1 MYWQFV
7 SKFAVWF
14 DGQVIAGAIL
24 SVMVTSKVQ
33 SVVFPFPSSA
43 VKVIVVS
50 AVTIVP
56 AIGLCVTV
64 TTAVQL
70 SVAVANAV

>member
-1 MYWQFV
+1 
-7 SKFAVWF
+7 
-14 DGQVIAGAIL
+14 
-24 SVMVTSKVQ
+24 MVTSKVQ

-50 AVTIVP
+50 VVTIVP
-56 AIGLCVTV
+56 TTGLCVTV
-64 TTAVQL
+64 TAAVQL

>member
-1 MYWQFV
+1 MYWQFA

-14 DGQVIAGAIL
+14 DGQVIAGGML
-24 SVMVTSKVQ
+24 SVMITSKVQ

-43 VKVIVVS
+43 VSVIVVS
-50 AVTIVP
+50 VVTIVP
-56 AIGLCVTV
+56 TTGLWVIV

-70 SVAVANAV
+70 SVAVANPV

>member
-1 MYWQFV
+1 MYQNLL
-7 SKFAVWF
+7 F
-14 DGQVIAGAIL
+14 DLQGRVIAGAIL
-24 SVMVTSKVQ
+24 SVMITSKVQ

-50 AVTIVP
+50 VVTIVP
-56 AIGLCVTV
+56 TTGLWVIV